1 MRILVTNDD
10 GISSEALVPIA
21 RWAKKF
27 GEVTV
32 VAPKFE
38 QSGKS
43 HGIDIIHP
51 FEVKKIQLSD
61 DIEGYSVDSTPA
73 DCVRFAVLG
82 LKEKYDFVISGIN
95 KGYNIGRDIVYSGTV
110 GAIFEAQ
117 NYGIKAMAISTDFTS
132 FDSAIANLDLVGDY
146 IKENDLYK
154 YNSLYN
160 VNIPLEIKGIRITR
174 QGGAYYSDEFI
185 PMENDIWRQVGVFV
199 YKYDGNSE
207 LDTDS
212 IMDGYI
218 SITPLTLER
227 TKIDLF
233 EKLKQLNN

>member
-10 GISSEALVPIA
+10 GINSAALVPLA

-32 VAPKFE
+32 VAPKIE

-43 HGIDIIHP
+43 HGIDIINP
-51 FEVKKIQLSD
+51 FEVKKVQLAD
-61 DIEGYSVDSTPA
+61 DIEAYSVDSTPA
-73 DCVRFAVLG
+73 DCVRFAILG

-117 NYGIKAMAISTDFTS
+117 NYGIKAMAISTDYTS
-132 FDSAIANLDLVGDY
+132 FESAIENLDLVGEY
-146 IKENDLYK
+146 FKNNELYK

-160 VNIPLEIKGIRITR
+160 VNIPLEVKGIRITR

-199 YKYDGNSE
+199 YKYDGNPE

-227 TKIDLF
+227 THVELY
-233 EKLKQLNN
+233 EKLKMLNK

>member
-10 GISSEALVPIA
+10 SISSPALVPLA
-21 RWAKKF
+21 RWAQMF
-27 GEVTV
+27 GDVTI
-32 VAPKFE
+32 VAPKIE

-51 FEVKKIQLSD
+51 FEVKKVDLAP
-61 DIEGYSVDSTPA
+61 DIKAYSVDSTPA

-95 KGYNIGRDIVYSGTV
+95 RGYNIGRDIVYSGTV

-117 NYGIKAMAISTDFTS
+117 NYGIPAMAISTDFTS
-132 FDSAIANLDLVGDY
+132 FDSAIENLDLVVEY
-146 IKENDLYK
+146 IKKNDLYK
-154 YNSLYN
+154 YSSLYN
-160 VNIPLEIKGIRITR
+160 VNIPLEVKGIRITR

-185 PMENDIWRQVGVFV
+185 PMENDIWKQVGVFV
-199 YKYDGNSE
+199 YKYDGNPE

-227 TKIDLF
+227 TDLQVYNQI
-233 EKLKQLNN
+233 KSK

>member
-10 GISSEALVPIA
+10 SINSPALVPLV

-27 GEVTV
+27 GDVTV
-32 VAPKFE
+32 VAPKIE

-43 HGIDIIHP
+43 HGIDIINP
-51 FEVKKIQLSD
+51 FEVKKVNLSD
-61 DIEGYSVDSTPA
+61 DVEGYSVNSTPA

-95 KGYNIGRDIVYSGTV
+95 RGYNIGRDIVYSGTV

-117 NYGIKAMAISTDFTS
+117 NFGIPAMAISTDFTS
-132 FDSAIANLDLVGDY
+132 FDSAIANLDLVGEY
-146 IKENDLYK
+146 IKNNELYK
-154 YNSLYN
+154 YSSLYN

-185 PMENDIWRQVGVFV
+185 PMENDIWKQVGVFV
-199 YKYDGNSE
+199 YKYDGNPE

-212 IMDGYI
+212 VMDGYI

-227 TKIDLF
+227 TDTQVYNQIKT
-233 EKLKQLNN
+233 K

>member
-10 GISSEALVPIA
+10 GISSAALVPLA

-32 VAPKFE
+32 VAPKIE

-43 HGIDIIHP
+43 HGIDIINP
-51 FEVKKIQLSD
+51 FEVKKVLLAD
-61 DIEGYSVDSTPA
+61 DIEAYSVDSTPA
-73 DCVRFAVLG
+73 DCVRFAILG

-117 NYGIKAMAISTDFTS
+117 NYGIKAMAISTDYTS
-132 FDSAIANLDLVGDY
+132 FESAIENLDLVGEY
-146 IKENDLYK
+146 FKNNELYK

-160 VNIPLEIKGIRITR
+160 VNIPLEVKGIRITR

-199 YKYDGNSE
+199 YKYDGNPE

-227 TKIDLF
+227 THVELY
-233 EKLKQLNN
+233 EKLKKLNK

>member
-10 GISSEALVPIA
+10 GISSAALVPLA

-32 VAPKFE
+32 VAPKIE

-43 HGIDIIHP
+43 HGIDIINP
-51 FEVKKIQLSD
+51 FEVKKVQLSD
-61 DIEGYSVDSTPA
+61 DIEAYSVDSTPA
-73 DCVRFAVLG
+73 DCVRFAILG

-117 NYGIKAMAISTDFTS
+117 NYGIKAMAISTDYTS
-132 FDSAIANLDLVGDY
+132 FESAIENLDLVGEY
-146 IKENDLYK
+146 FKNNELYK

-160 VNIPLEIKGIRITR
+160 VNIPLKVKGIRITR

-199 YKYDGNSE
+199 YKYDGNPE

-227 TKIDLF
+227 THVELY
-233 EKLKQLNN
+233 EKLKKLNK

>member
-10 GISSEALVPIA
+10 GISSAALVPLA

-32 VAPKFE
+32 VAPKIE

-43 HGIDIIHP
+43 HGIDIINP
-51 FEVKKIQLSD
+51 FEVKKVHLAD
-61 DIEGYSVDSTPA
+61 DIEAYSVDSTPA
-73 DCVRFAVLG
+73 DCVRFAILG

-117 NYGIKAMAISTDFTS
+117 NYGIKAMAISTDYTS
-132 FDSAIANLDLVGDY
+132 FDSAIENLDLVGEY
-146 IKENDLYK
+146 FKNNELYK

-160 VNIPLEIKGIRITR
+160 VNIPLEVKGIRITR

-199 YKYDGNSE
+199 YKYDGNPE

-227 TKIDLF
+227 THVELY
-233 EKLKQLNN
+233 EKLKKLNK

>member
-10 GISSEALVPIA
+10 SISSPALVPLA
-21 RWAKKF
+21 RWAQKF
-27 GEVTV
+27 GDVTI
-32 VAPKFE
+32 VAPKIE

-51 FEVKKIQLSD
+51 FEVKKVDLAP
-61 DIEGYSVDSTPA
+61 DIKAYSVDSTPA

-95 KGYNIGRDIVYSGTV
+95 RGYNIGRDIVYSGTV

-117 NYGIKAMAISTDFTS
+117 NYGIPAMAISTDFTS
-132 FDSAIANLDLVGDY
+132 FDSAIENLDLVSDY
-146 IKENDLYK
+146 IKKNDLYK
-154 YNSLYN
+154 YSSLYN
-160 VNIPLEIKGIRITR
+160 VNIPLEVKGIRITR

-185 PMENDIWRQVGVFV
+185 PMENDIWKQVGVFV
-199 YKYDGNSE
+199 YKYDGNPE

-227 TKIDLF
+227 TDLQVYNQI
-233 EKLKQLNN
+233 KSI

>member
-10 GISSEALVPIA
+10 GINSPVLVPLV

-32 VAPKFE
+32 VAPKIE

-43 HGIDIIHP
+43 HGIDIINP
-51 FEVKKIQLSD
+51 FEVKKIMLSD
-61 DIEGYSVDSTPA
+61 DIEGYSVNSTPA

-117 NYGIKAMAISTDFTS
+117 NFGIPAMALSTDFTS
-132 FDSAIANLDLVGDY
+132 FESAIENLDLVGEY
-146 IKENDLYK
+146 IAKNELYK
-154 YNSLYN
+154 YSSLYN
-160 VNIPLEIKGIRITR
+160 VNIPLTVKGIRITR

-199 YKYDGNSE
+199 YKYDGNAE

-227 TKIDLF
+227 TNIEVY
-233 EKLKQLNN
+233 EKLKTK

>member
-10 GISSEALVPIA
+10 GINSPVLVPLV

-32 VAPKFE
+32 VAPKIE

-43 HGIDIIHP
+43 HGIDIINP
-51 FEVKKIQLSD
+51 FEVKTVVLSD
-61 DIEGYSVDSTPA
+61 DIEGYSVNSTPA

-117 NYGIKAMAISTDFTS
+117 NFGIPAMALSTDFTS
-132 FDSAIANLDLVGDY
+132 FESAIENLDRVGEY
-146 IKENDLYK
+146 IAKNELYK
-154 YNSLYN
+154 YSSLYN
-160 VNIPLEIKGIRITR
+160 VNIPLTVNGIRITR

-199 YKYDGNSE
+199 YKYDGNAE

-227 TKIDLF
+227 TNIEVY
-233 EKLKQLNN
+233 EKLKTK

>member
-10 GISSEALVPIA
+10 GISSAALVPLA

-32 VAPKFE
+32 VAPKIE

-43 HGIDIIHP
+43 HGIDIINP
-51 FEVKKIQLSD
+51 FEVKKVQLAD
-61 DIEGYSVDSTPA
+61 DIEAYSVDSTPA
-73 DCVRFAVLG
+73 DCVRFAILG

-117 NYGIKAMAISTDFTS
+117 NYGIKAMAISTDYTS
-132 FDSAIANLDLVGDY
+132 FDSAIENLDLVGEY
-146 IKENDLYK
+146 FKNNELYK

-160 VNIPLEIKGIRITR
+160 INIPLKVKGIRITR

-199 YKYDGNSE
+199 YKYDGNPE

-227 TKIDLF
+227 THVELY
-233 EKLKQLNN
+233 EKLKKLNK

>member
-10 GISSEALVPIA
+10 GISSAALVPLA

-32 VAPKFE
+32 VAPKIE

-43 HGIDIIHP
+43 HGIDIINP
-51 FEVKKIQLSD
+51 FEVKKVQLAD
-61 DIEGYSVDSTPA
+61 DIEAYSVDSTPA
-73 DCVRFAVLG
+73 DCVRFAILG

-117 NYGIKAMAISTDFTS
+117 NYGIKAMAISTDYTS
-132 FDSAIANLDLVGDY
+132 FDSAIENLDLVGEY
-146 IKENDLYK
+146 FKNNELYK

-160 VNIPLEIKGIRITR
+160 VNIPLKVKGIRITR

-199 YKYDGNSE
+199 YKYDGNPE

-227 TKIDLF
+227 THVELY
-233 EKLKQLNN
+233 EKLKKLNK

>member
-10 GISSEALVPIA
+10 GISSAALVPLA

-32 VAPKFE
+32 VAPKIE

-43 HGIDIIHP
+43 HGIDIINP
-51 FEVKKIQLSD
+51 FEVKKVQLSD
-61 DIEGYSVDSTPA
+61 DIEAYSVDSTPA
-73 DCVRFAVLG
+73 DCVRFAILG

-117 NYGIKAMAISTDFTS
+117 NYGIKAMAISTDYTS
-132 FDSAIANLDLVGDY
+132 FDSAIENLDLVGEY
-146 IKENDLYK
+146 FKNNELYK

-160 VNIPLEIKGIRITR
+160 VNIPLKVKGIRITR

-199 YKYDGNSE
+199 YKYDGNPE
-207 LDTDS
+207 LDTES

-227 TKIDLF
+227 THVELY
-233 EKLKQLNN
+233 EKLKKLNK

>member
-10 GISSEALVPIA
+10 SISSPALVHLA

-27 GEVTV
+27 GDVTV
-32 VAPKFE
+32 VAPKIE

-43 HGIDIIHP
+43 HGIDIINS
-51 FEVKKIQLSD
+51 FEVKKVQLAD
-61 DIEGYSVDSTPA
+61 DVEAYSVDSTPA

-95 KGYNIGRDIVYSGTV
+95 RGYNIGRDIVYSGTV

-117 NYGIKAMAISTDFTS
+117 NYGIPAMALSTDFTS
-132 FDSAIANLDLVGDY
+132 FDSAIKNLDLVGEY
-146 IKENDLYK
+146 IKNNELYK
-154 YNSLYN
+154 YCSLYN
-160 VNIPLEIKGIRITR
+160 INIPLEVKGVRITR

-185 PMENDIWRQVGVFV
+185 PMENDIWKQVGVFV
-199 YKYDGNSE
+199 YKYDGNPE

-212 IMDGYI
+212 VMDGYI

-227 TKIDLF
+227 THVDIYDKIK
-233 EKLKQLNN
+233 KLNS

>member
-10 GISSEALVPIA
+10 GINSPALAHLA
-21 RWAKKF
+21 RWAKKY
-27 GEVTV
+27 GDVTV
-32 VAPKFE
+32 VAPKIE

-43 HGIDIIHP
+43 HGIDIINS
-51 FEVKKIQLSD
+51 FEVKKVQLAP

-95 KGYNIGRDIVYSGTV
+95 RGYNIGRDIVYSGTV

-117 NYGIKAMAISTDFTS
+117 NYGIPAMALSTDFTS
-132 FDSAIANLDLVGDY
+132 FDSAIKNLDLVGDY
-146 IKENDLYK
+146 IKKNELYK
-154 YNSLYN
+154 YCSLYN
-160 VNIPLEIKGIRITR
+160 VNIPLEVKGFRITR

-185 PMENDIWRQVGVFV
+185 PMENDIWKQVGVFV
-199 YKYDGNSE
+199 YKYDGNPE

-212 IMDGYI
+212 VMDGYI

-227 TKIDLF
+227 THVDIYEKIK
-233 EKLKQLNN
+233 KLNS

>member
-10 GISSEALVPIA
+10 GISSAALVPLA

-32 VAPKFE
+32 VAPKIE

-43 HGIDIIHP
+43 HGIDIINP
-51 FEVKKIQLSD
+51 FEVKKVQLAD
-61 DIEGYSVDSTPA
+61 DIEAYSVDSTPA
-73 DCVRFAVLG
+73 DCVRFAILG

-117 NYGIKAMAISTDFTS
+117 NYGIKAMAISTDYTS
-132 FDSAIANLDLVGDY
+132 FESAIENLDLVGEYFKDN
-146 IKENDLYK
+146 ELYK

-160 VNIPLEIKGIRITR
+160 VNIPLKVKGIRITR

-199 YKYDGNSE
+199 YKYDGNPE

-227 TKIDLF
+227 THVELY
-233 EKLKQLNN
+233 EKLKMLNK

>member
-10 GISSEALVPIA
+10 GINSPALVPLA

-32 VAPKFE
+32 VAPKIE

-43 HGIDIIHP
+43 HGIDIINP
-51 FEVKKIQLSD
+51 FEVKKVQLAD
-61 DIEGYSVDSTPA
+61 DIEAYSVDSTPA

-82 LKEKYDFVISGIN
+82 LKEEYDFVISGIN
-95 KGYNIGRDIVYSGTV
+95 RGYNIGRDIIYSGTV

-117 NYGIKAMAISTDFTS
+117 NYGIKAMAISTDYTS

-146 IKENDLYK
+146 IKENELFK

-185 PMENDIWRQVGVFV
+185 PMENDIWRQVGIFV
-199 YKYDGNSE
+199 YKYDGNPE

-227 TKIDLF
+227 TNIEIY
-233 EKLKQLNN
+233 EKLRQ

>member
-10 GISSEALVPIA
+10 GISSAALVPLA

-32 VAPKFE
+32 VAPKIE

-43 HGIDIIHP
+43 HGIDIINP
-51 FEVKKIQLSD
+51 FEVKKVQLSD
-61 DIEGYSVDSTPA
+61 DIEAYSVDSTPA
-73 DCVRFAVLG
+73 DCVRFAILG

-117 NYGIKAMAISTDFTS
+117 NYGIKAMAISTDYTS
-132 FDSAIANLDLVGDY
+132 FDSAIENLDLVGEY
-146 IKENDLYK
+146 FKNNELYK

-160 VNIPLEIKGIRITR
+160 VNIPLKVKGIRITR

-199 YKYDGNSE
+199 YKYDGNPE

-227 TKIDLF
+227 THVELY
-233 EKLKQLNN
+233 EKLKKLNK

>member
-10 GISSEALVPIA
+10 GISSAALVPLA

-32 VAPKFE
+32 VAPKIE

-51 FEVKKIQLSD
+51 FEVKKIQLAD

-199 YKYDGNSE
+199 YKYDGNPE

-227 TKIDLF
+227 TNIDLF

>member
-10 GISSEALVPIA
+10 GISSAALVPLA

-32 VAPKFE
+32 VAPKIE

-43 HGIDIIHP
+43 HGIDIINP
-51 FEVKKIQLSD
+51 FEVKKVQLAD
-61 DIEGYSVDSTPA
+61 DIEAYSVDSTPA
-73 DCVRFAVLG
+73 DCVRFAILG

-117 NYGIKAMAISTDFTS
+117 NYGIKAMAISTDYTS
-132 FDSAIANLDLVGDY
+132 FESAIENLDLVGEY
-146 IKENDLYK
+146 FKNNELYK

-160 VNIPLEIKGIRITR
+160 VNIPLKVKGIRITR

-199 YKYDGNSE
+199 YKYDGNPE

-227 TKIDLF
+227 THVELY
-233 EKLKQLNN
+233 EKLKKLNK

>member
-10 GISSEALVPIA
+10 GINSPVLVPLV

-27 GEVTV
+27 GDVTV
-32 VAPKFE
+32 VAPKIE

-43 HGIDIIHP
+43 HGIDIINP
-51 FEVKKIQLSD
+51 FEVKKINLSD
-61 DIEGYSVDSTPA
+61 DIEGYSVNSTPA

-95 KGYNIGRDIVYSGTV
+95 RGYNIGRDIVYSGTV

-117 NYGIKAMAISTDFTS
+117 NFGIPAMAISTAHTS
-132 FDSAIANLDLVGDY
+132 FDSAVANLDVVGDY
-146 IKENDLYK
+146 IKNNELYK
-154 YNSLYN
+154 YSSLYN
-160 VNIPLEIKGIRITR
+160 VNIPLEVKGIRITR

-185 PMENDIWRQVGVFV
+185 PMENDIWKQVGVFV
-199 YKYDGNSE
+199 YKYDGNPE

-212 IMDGYI
+212 VMDGYI

-227 TKIDLF
+227 TDIPVYNQIKI
-233 EKLKQLNN
+233 K

>member
-10 GISSEALVPIA
+10 GISSPVLVPLV

-27 GEVTV
+27 GNVTV
-32 VAPKFE
+32 VAPKIE

-43 HGIDIIHP
+43 HGIDIINP
-51 FEVKKIQLSD
+51 FEVKKVSLSD
-61 DIEGYSVDSTPA
+61 DIEGYSVNSTPA

-95 KGYNIGRDIVYSGTV
+95 RGYNIGRDIVYSGTV

-117 NYGIKAMAISTDFTS
+117 NFGIPAMAISTAHTS
-132 FDSAIANLDLVGDY
+132 FDSAIANLDTVGDY
-146 IKENDLYK
+146 IKNNELYK
-154 YNSLYN
+154 YSSLYN
-160 VNIPLEIKGIRITR
+160 VNIPLEVKGIRITR

-185 PMENDIWRQVGVFV
+185 PMENDIWKQVGVFV

-212 IMDGYI
+212 VMDGYI
-218 SITPLTLER
+218 SLTPLTLER
-227 TKIDLF
+227 TDLQVYNQI
-233 EKLKQLNN
+233 KSK

>member
-10 GISSEALVPIA
+10 GISSAALVPLA

-43 HGIDIIHP
+43 HGIDIINP
-51 FEVKKIQLSD
+51 FEVKKVQLAD
-61 DIEGYSVDSTPA
+61 DIEAYSVDSTPA
-73 DCVRFAVLG
+73 DCVRFAILG

-117 NYGIKAMAISTDFTS
+117 NYGIKAMAISTDYTS
-132 FDSAIANLDLVGDY
+132 FDSAIENLDLVGEY
-146 IKENDLYK
+146 FKNNELYK

-160 VNIPLEIKGIRITR
+160 VNIPLKVKGIRVTR

-199 YKYDGNSE
+199 YKYDGNPE

-227 TKIDLF
+227 THVELY
-233 EKLKQLNN
+233 EKLKMLNK

>member
-10 GISSEALVPIA
+10 GINSPALVPLA

-27 GEVTV
+27 GDVTV
-32 VAPKFE
+32 VAPKIE

-43 HGIDIIHP
+43 HGIDIINP
-51 FEVKKIQLSD
+51 FEVKKIKLAE
-61 DIEGYSVDSTPA
+61 DIEAYSVDSTPA

-82 LKEKYDFVISGIN
+82 LKEEYDFVISGIN
-95 KGYNIGRDIVYSGTV
+95 RGYNIGRDIIYSGTV

-117 NYGIKAMAISTDFTS
+117 NYGINAMAISTDYTS

-146 IKENDLYK
+146 IKENELFK

-199 YKYDGNSE
+199 YKYDGNPE

-227 TKIDLF
+227 TNIEVY
-233 EKLKQLNN
+233 EKLRQK